1 MVFVRRCSNAGS
13 IIDLDLLGVR
23 CEGVLPNSNSCDL
36 ARTNALGG
44 NCIAPSSVKFT
55 ASESKSGRSE
65 SLFCGAYMLS
75 SSGRYRRRVEG
86 IRSTT
91 GSGLD
96 IIGLEEHLFR
106 TEKLARSDAFDARDR
121 PWFIIFERWDGGG
134 KGGVAGI

>member
-1 MVFVRRCSNAGS
+1 VFVRRCSNAGS
-13 IIDLDLLGVR
+13 IIDLDLFGVR
-23 CEGVLPNSNSCDL
+23 CEGVLRNSCDL

-75 SSGRYRRRVEG
+75 SSGRYLRVEG
-86 IRSTT
+86 IRATT

-96 IIGLEEHLFR
+96 ITGLEEHLFR

-121 PWFIIFERWDGGG
+121 PWFIIFERCDGGG
-134 KGGVAGI
+134 RGGVAGI